1 MNHRS
6 LRTILTVFAAL
17 ASLSIALA
25 ENEKK
30 EKKPLL
36 SPSHQRIVFLG
47 DSITDGNTYPTLIK
61 QALADAGY
69 VPPICINAGIGGD
82 TAAGMRGRL
91 DTTVLPY
98 KPTLV
103 TVSAG
108 VNDAGRGVTNEN
120 YEADMKAIAD
130 KLKAA
135 GVSVILLTPSILEPP
150 DSPASSNI
158 LAYCA
163 ILQRLAA
170 TNGLVIAD
178 VNKLMQEARAAG
190 QHLIEADGI
199 HPNYEGQKLLARAV
213 LDALGYKDV
222 PLPVTAKVQ
231 LYPGVITSWA
241 LRAAADQSPP
251 LDDQTAQDVKTNDT
265 WSAYTLP
272 EAAPQDAPWLEVER
286 QCGFAL
292 SLDKTI
298 GKGKAK
304 NFIGIAHVEEKA
316 PRTVYF
322 NTGAELQTVWLNGKR
337 IFKFA
342 APPWPGF
349 HAGGNRIQADLVKGD
364 NVIVIETGSTF
375 FLSITENHDW

>member
-1 MNHRS
+1 MNHRL
-6 LRTILTVFAAL
+6 LRTTLTIFTAL
-17 ASLSIALA
+17 VPASLALA
-25 ENEKK
+25 ENEKP

-61 QALADAGY
+61 QALTDAGY
-69 VPPICINAGIGGD
+69 TPPICINAGVGGD
-82 TAAGMRGRL
+82 TAAGMKSRL
-91 DTTVLPY
+91 DITVLPY

-108 VNDAGRGVTNEN
+108 VNDALRGVTNEN

-135 GVSVILLTPSILEPP
+135 GASVILLTLSILEPA
-150 DSPASSNI
+150 DSPASTNI

-163 ILQRLAA
+163 ILQRLAT
-170 TNGLVIAD
+170 TNNLAIAD
-178 VNKLMQEARAAG
+178 VNRLMQEARTAG
-190 QHLIEADGI
+190 QRLIEADGI
-199 HPNYEGQKLLARAV
+199 HPNYEGQRVLARAT
-213 LDALGYKDV
+213 LDAMGYKGV
-222 PLPVTAKVQ
+222 PLPAVAKAQ
-231 LYPGVITSWA
+231 LYPGVITRWT

-251 LDDQTAQDVKTNDT
+251 LDDQTAQDVKTNET
-265 WSAYTLP
+265 WSAYALP
-272 EAAPQDAPWLEVER
+272 EPAPQDAPWLDIER

-292 SLDKTI
+292 SLDKEI

-304 NFIGIAHVEEKA
+304 NFVGIAHVEEKA

-322 NTGAELQTVWLNGKR
+322 NTGAELQTIWLNGKR
-337 IFKFA
+337 IFKLA

-375 FLSITENHDW
+375 FLSVTENHDW